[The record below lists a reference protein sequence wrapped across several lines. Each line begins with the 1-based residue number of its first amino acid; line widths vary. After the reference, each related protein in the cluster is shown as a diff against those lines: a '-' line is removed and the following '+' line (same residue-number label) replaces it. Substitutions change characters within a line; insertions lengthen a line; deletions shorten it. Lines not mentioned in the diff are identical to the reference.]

1 MVEKVEIKRLI
12 HDISQ
17 KWNVEHEEWIMDDEY
32 EERQVKIENFGGEG
46 GNDWS
51 MILLKRKSKHK

>member
-1 MVEKVEIKRLI
+1 MI